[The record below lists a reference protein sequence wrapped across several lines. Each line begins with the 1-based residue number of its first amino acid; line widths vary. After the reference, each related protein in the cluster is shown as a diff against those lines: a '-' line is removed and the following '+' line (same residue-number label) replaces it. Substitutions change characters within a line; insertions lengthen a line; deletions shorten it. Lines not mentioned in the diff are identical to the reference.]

1 MTEPTNALLLS
12 CMDLRLMDDIE
23 RYMSSRGYR
32 DCYDHITLAGA
43 SLGATTDK
51 YPAWNQTFWD
61 HLGIAI
67 SHHDIAA
74 VIVVDHLDGA
84 AYSIL
89 LGPEHARDAIAERD
103 VHATQLRKLKGMIN
117 DRHPGLHVE
126 MLLMALDGKV
136 EPIS

>member
-1 MTEPTNALLLS
+1 MTTHALLLS
-12 CMDLRLMDDIE
+12 CIDLRLMDDIE

-32 DCYDHITLAGA
+32 DRYDHITLAGA

-67 SHHDIAA
+67 RYHDIEA
-74 VIVVDHLDGA
+74 VIVVDHLDCA

-89 LGPEHARDAIAERD
+89 LGPEHARDAIAERES
-103 VHATQLRKLKGMIN
+103 HSAQLRKLKGMIH
-117 DRHPGLHVE
+117 DRHPALQVE